1 MASQV
6 DDINRQTM
14 AMVSEIRV
22 ATDLTSYKSASV
34 VDIDINKGQAEL
46 DARVKDIQERMSKMV
61 DEVKRITD
69 LSEFT
74 EV

>member
-6 DDINRQTM
+6 DDTNCQTM
-14 AMVSEIRV
+14 AMVGEICA
-22 ATDLTSYKSASV
+22 ATDLTSYKLASV
-34 VDIDINKGQAEL
+34 ININIDKGQAEL
-46 DARVKDIQERMSKMV
+46 DACMKDIQERMSKMV